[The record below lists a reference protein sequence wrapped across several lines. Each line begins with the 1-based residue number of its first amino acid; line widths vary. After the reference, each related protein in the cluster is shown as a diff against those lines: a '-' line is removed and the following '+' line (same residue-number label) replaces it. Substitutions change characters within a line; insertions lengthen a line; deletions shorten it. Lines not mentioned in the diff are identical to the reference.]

1 MYNCYIPQAE
11 EFQPMEEECPRS
23 SGEDRAG
30 SPTGSSFFQDLFGGK
45 GEKNAGLTGI
55 LKALKLD
62 RLDKGDILLIL
73 LVLYLVWEGK
83 DDGDSKE
90 LLIILA
96 LALFLGL

>member
-11 EFQPMEEECPRS
+11 AFQPTEEETQPNRS
-23 SGEDRAG
+23 GDHTG
-30 SPTGSSFFQDLFGGK
+30 SAADSSFFKDLFGGK
-45 GEKNAGLTGI
+45 EKKNAGLAGI

-83 DDGDSKE
+83 EDEDSKE